1 LYAQDKSRNTIMMLQ
16 QAQRNCGNRIL
27 GRDPILCCRDQTS
40 DCNDP
45 LGTPGVCK
53 SIRQCP
59 VILAEF
65 SARQS
70 DPAFTSYIQK
80 SNANCKYVKPN
91 VCCTS
96 TAPVIPAT
104 APATPPPTAAP
115 TQAPTQAPTEAP
127 RPTVYDGSARL
138 ITPDEGCGFSNV
150 THNKVVGGVPAVK
163 AGWPWMV
170 LLGYRDSLGEVSF
183 KCGASMIT
191 NRHVLTAAHCLRSN
205 L

>member
-1 LYAQDKSRNTIMMLQ
+1 MDKSRNTIVMLQ

-27 GRDPILCCRDQTS
+27 GRDPILCCRDQTF

-45 LGTPGVCK
+45 MGTPGVCK
-53 SIRQCP
+53 SIRECP

-65 SARQS
+65 MARQK
-70 DPAFTSYIQK
+70 DPAFTNYIQK
-80 SNANCKYVKPN
+80 SNANCNYVKPN
-91 VCCTS
+91 ICCTAN
-96 TAPVIPAT
+96 APVIPVA
-104 APATPPPTAAP
+104 APVTQAPTPPPTAAP
-115 TQAPTQAPTEAP
+115 TPAPTAAP

-138 ITPDEGCGFSNV
+138 LTPDEGCGFSNV
-150 THNKVVGGVPAVK
+150 THNKVVGGVAARK
-163 AGWPWMV
+163 GAWPWMV

-191 NRHVLTAAHCLRSN
+191 HRHVLTAAHCLRSN